1 MSRRED
7 EPPTNGRIMTA
18 PHSTT
23 PSGPPPGGGAPSAPE
38 RAPEPTGTTLR
49 GAGVDVDVRR
59 VGRVAV
65 GLCLVALAVVAA
77 ILFVVGAHKNA
88 QITRLRQH
96 GVPVTVT
103 VTGCLGLLGGSGSN
117 AAGYA
122 CKGRFVLDGHR
133 YLESVPGN
141 VLRPVGTKVRAVAAA
156 GDPPLLST
164 RQEVDTRAR
173 LRECVHRPFDPSR
186 RSRRPYRGA
195 RREEATLGNGVGNRG
210 GRGWTYCGRLL
221 ESSARRRGSARLLID
236 RLEGQALGGRTWRV
250 ALVGLSPCHR

>member
-1 MSRRED
+1 
-7 EPPTNGRIMTA
+7 MTA

-23 PSGPPPGGGAPSAPE
+23 PSGPAPGG
-38 RAPEPTGTTLR
+38 GTTLR
-49 GAGVDVDVRR
+49 GAGVDVDVRV
-59 VGRVAV
+59 VGRVAL

-88 QITRLRQH
+88 QITRLRQD

-117 AAGYA
+117 PAGYA

-133 YLESVPGN
+133 YLESVPGD

-164 RQEVDTRAR
+164 RQEVDTEHASGS
-173 LRECVHRPFDPSR
+173 VFIVPSI
-186 RSRRPYRGA
+186 
-195 RREEATLGNGVGNRG
+195 
-210 GRGWTYCGRLL
+210 LL
-221 ESSARRRGSARLLID
+221 A
-236 RLEGQALGGRTWRV
+236 V
-250 ALVGLSPCHR
+250 LVGLIGVLVVRKRRSGTASAKEAAEAGRSAAGS